1 MVFFK
6 GIIYFLGVVLLP
18 IASFACNAP
27 VLPGNAVDIRDY
39 GAVANDGVDDTE
51 KIQQAIKDTPQG
63 GTLYIP
69 AGTFLINP
77 AFQGPNQWGA
87 IVDRMGIYPHSD
99 MTIILHNDAVIQAI
113 PTAEGNYS
121 VISFVN
127 VNNVT
132 LAGGQVRGE
141 RYGHLGSTGEHGR
154 VLGIWS
160 SMDIELV
167 NTIISDAWGD
177 GIYVWDD
184 SSNNS
189 NNIHLCNVIVKNSRR
204 QGIGIVGA
212 DNVLIENSKILDS
225 SGTSPESGINCE
237 PNPGQQVT
245 NVVIRNCE
253 ISGNVGVGV
262 RFDGADSATF
272 GNRVED
278 SVVSDNGYNGIF
290 IDNSQDNILKNNL
303 LENNGTSTSWVAAI
317 VLKNAYNTLVENNS
331 LRDTLIQGDHCRGV
345 QVVELSSGVNI
356 HDNDICIDEETLR
369 IDDRSTDNH
378 AFVETENTS
387 CARDAR
393 INDGGPSKVKLDFL
407 SLLLH

>member
-1 MVFFK
+1 MVLLK
-6 GIIYFLGVVLLP
+6 NIIYSLGVVLFP

-27 VLPGNAVDIRDY
+27 ILPGDAVNILDY
-39 GAVANDGVDDTE
+39 GAVANDGIDDTE
-51 KIQQAIKDTPQG
+51 KIQQAIEDTSDKG

-87 IVDRMGIYPHSD
+87 IVDRMGIYPHSN
-99 MTIILHNDAVIQAI
+99 MTIILDQNAVLKAI
-113 PTAEGNYS
+113 PTAEENYS

-160 SMDIELV
+160 SSNIDVI
-167 NTIISDAWGD
+167 NTRISDAWGD
-177 GIYVWDD
+177 GVYMWDD
-184 SSNNS
+184 SNKKTE
-189 NNIHLCNVIVKNSRR
+189 NIHFCNVTVSSSRR

-212 DNVLIENSKILDS
+212 TNVLIEDSKILGS
-225 SGTSPESGINCE
+225 HGTSPESGINCE

-253 ISGNVGVGV
+253 ISGNAGTGV
-262 RFDGADSATF
+262 RFDGLDGVTH
-272 GNRVED
+272 GNRLED

-290 IDNSQDNILKNNL
+290 IDNSQGNILKRNL

-317 VLKNAYNTLVENNS
+317 VLKNAQNTLVENNS
-331 LRDTLIQGDHCRGV
+331 LRDTLTQGDHCRGV
-345 QVVELSSGVNI
+345 QVVELSSGVTI

-378 AFVETENTS
+378 AFVETENTF
-387 CARDAR
+387 CTRDAR
-393 INDGGPSKVKLDFL
+393 TSRIKLDFL
-407 SLLLH
+407 SLLLR